1 MRLVSYHFLV
11 HQDLPSDFLSS
22 SVQGLPSN
30 ITSNNDLVAQYLAYH
45 FVHGN
50 FKNTSAT
57 NSSGGGGGGG
67 GGTTSSAS
75 AGESFSTASS
85 KQDFAWYQRRAD
97 VSNSSDAL
105 LSGTYPNITLGRTLL
120 NSSDLVQLEANK
132 SQVLAWTRIDEGN
145 VTLLNQP

>member
-1 MRLVSYHFLV
+1 L
-11 HQDLPSDFLSS
+11 SDWPFS

-45 FVHGN
+45 FVYGN
-50 FKNTSAT
+50 FQNTSAA
-57 NSSGGGGGGG
+57 NSSGGGGA
-67 GGTTSSAS
+67 GTTSSAS
-75 AGESFSTASS
+75 ASESSSTALS
-85 KQDFAWYQRRAD
+85 KHDFAWHQRRAD

-120 NSSDLVQLEANK
+120 NAPDLVQLEANK
-132 SQVLAWTRIDEGN
+132 SQVLAWTRIDSGN